1 MMSAEEKA
9 IVGGENDRVYIN
21 RLDQASERKPLET
34 AGLNPSVDCDTQNLL
49 QPEVT
54 ISYSEQQA
62 KFVTGS
68 ISQERQER
76 LTRLCNVTH
85 SISPIRS
92 IKEKINEM
100 GSK

>member
-1 MMSAEEKA
+1 MSAEEKA
-9 IVGGENDRVYIN
+9 IVGGEEDRVFIN

-34 AGLNPSVDCDTQNLL
+34 AGLNPAVDCDTKNLV

-54 ISYSEQQA
+54 MSYRTRSKICIS
-62 KFVTGS
+62 
-68 ISQERQER
+68 QER

-92 IKEKINEM
+92 VKEKIN
-100 GSK
+100 